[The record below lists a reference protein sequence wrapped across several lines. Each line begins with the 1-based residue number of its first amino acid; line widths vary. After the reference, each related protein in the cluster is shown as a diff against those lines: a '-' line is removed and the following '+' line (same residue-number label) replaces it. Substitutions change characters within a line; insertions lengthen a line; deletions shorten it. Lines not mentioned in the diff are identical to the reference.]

1 METNLEHFFQV
12 MGGVGLFLLGIVI
25 MTDGLKFLAGNR
37 MRTALMNFTKTP
49 TSGAITGMFTT
60 IMLQSSSA
68 TIVAAVGFVSVGLMQ
83 FKETIGI
90 ILGAN
95 VGTTFTGWLV
105 VLFGFKFN
113 LAEIVLPLIFFGMI
127 LKFFFKNTIA
137 TIGYTIA
144 GFGLIFLAITFMQ
157 AGMKGFEGIITP
169 DYFPSDSIIGRLE
182 LVALGILVTL
192 IAQSSSAGIA
202 ATLSML
208 FAHMISFEQAAA
220 LVIGMDI
227 GTTGTAMLATIGGST
242 DTKRTGFAHVIYNL
256 FGGLFA
262 FLIITPYV
270 YFWNTYLEHYPLI
283 ENAEIALVAFHT
295 FFNLCSILIVLPFT
309 NRFAVLIEKLIPS
322 DNDRYLFEFDDEL
335 PKKEPKL
342 AIISSQQAL
351 QKTFIASLFFIEEV
365 LNSTKEK
372 TIHLDILQKNIDQL
386 QIYIDKISFIDEK
399 EKKWEELISLLH
411 CLNHLERLL
420 DKCEEIEKTN
430 ISIVNFEELSKSKA
444 MIIKQI
450 KMIIK
455 NFSENNFYQTSKLSL
470 ETTKEI
476 DRELSSLRDTIIVNM
491 AKNTLSNS
499 KGMKI
504 LNGIKWLSRISK
516 HIDRFTVHYEKTF
529 HLNVSKS

>member
-1 METNLEHFFQV
+1 METSLDHIFQV
-12 MGGVGLFLLGIVI
+12 IGGVGLFLLGMVI

-49 TSGAITGMFTT
+49 TSGALTGMLTT

-68 TIVAAVGFVSVGLMQ
+68 TTVAAVGFVGVGLMQ
-83 FKETIGI
+83 FKEAIGI

-113 LAEIVLPLIFFGMI
+113 LAEMVLPLIFFGMI

-137 TIGYTIA
+137 TVGYTIA

-169 DYFPSDSIIGRLE
+169 DYFPNDSIIGRLE
-182 LVALGILVTL
+182 LVALGMLVTF
-192 IAQSSSAGIA
+192 ITQASSAGVA

-227 GTTGTAMLATIGGST
+227 GTAGTALLATIGGNT
-242 DTKRTGFAHVIYNL
+242 DAKRTGFSHLFYNFL
-256 FGGLFA
+256 SGLFA
-262 FLIITPYV
+262 FLLITPYV
-270 YFWNTYLEHYPLI
+270 YFWNTYLEYPLI
-283 ENAEIALVAFHT
+283 ENGEIALVAFHT
-295 FFNLCSILIVLPFT
+295 FFNLCSIIIILPFT
-309 NRFAVLIEKLIPS
+309 KKFALLVEKLIPS
-322 DNDRYLFEFDDEL
+322 DDKYLFELDDEL
-335 PKKEPKL
+335 PQKEPKL
-342 AIISSQQAL
+342 AIVSLQQAL
-351 QKTFIASLFFIEEV
+351 QKTFMASLLYIEEE
-365 LNSTKEK
+365 LNPTKEK
-372 TIHLDILQKNIDQL
+372 TIHLDILQKNVDQL

-430 ISIVNFEELSKSKA
+430 ISIVHFEELAHSRA
-444 MIIKQI
+444 MLMGQNENIIKEFT
-450 KMIIK
+450 K
-455 NFSENNFYQTSKLSL
+455 NNFYQALEVSL
-470 ETTKEI
+470 ETTKKI
-476 DRELSSLRDTIIVNM
+476 DKELSSLRDAVIVDI
-491 AKNTLSNS
+491 AKDTLENY
-499 KGMKI
+499 KGMEI
-504 LNGIKWLSRISK
+504 LSGIKWLSRINK
-516 HIDRFTVHYEKTF
+516 HIDRFIVHYEEAF
-529 HLNVSKS
+529 QLSMSKN